1 MTLRSTI
8 IAEIESITVAHDKRM
23 PPITDD
29 LVMMDT
35 EFDSLCF
42 ALLVARMEDITGID
56 PFGELDVADLPV
68 TIGDLVALYDRAV
81 MAKAA

>member
-8 IAEIESITVAHDKRM
+8 IAEMEAITREQDKTM

-42 ALLVARMEDITGID
+42 ALFVARMEDLTGID
-56 PFGELDVADLPV
+56 PFSDMETADLPV
-68 TIGDLVALYDRAV
+68 TVGDLVALYDRA
-81 MAKAA
+81 MTKRAA